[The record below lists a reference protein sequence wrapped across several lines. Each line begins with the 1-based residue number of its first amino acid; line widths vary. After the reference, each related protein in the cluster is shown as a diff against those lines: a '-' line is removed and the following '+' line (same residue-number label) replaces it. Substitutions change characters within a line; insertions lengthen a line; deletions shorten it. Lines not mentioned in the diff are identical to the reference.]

1 MKQIMMLW
9 LLLYLR
15 LLLLMLLGWNG
26 GKVLEMGGGYC
37 ESHEF
42 VMGMEVMDG
51 DISKNG

>member
-1 MKQIMMLW
+1 M
-9 LLLYLR
+9 YLK

-26 GKVLEMGGGYC
+26 GKVLGMGGSHC

-42 VMGMEVMDG
+42 VLGMGVKDD